1 MFNQNELN
9 LPQIRCLE
17 LLMYYDMI
25 VLYHPGKAN
34 MVAGALSRLSMS
46 SVAHVDEEKKQLVF
60 DIYRFAKVGVQ
71 LADSTKDGVM
81 VHDVSESSYVMDVKA
96 KKGFDPIMIELK
108 EVVLMKSIES
118 FFQVEMVSLNI
129 KAIYVIQMSMICGNK
144 S

>member
-1 MFNQNELN
+1 
-9 LPQIRCLE
+9 
-17 LLMYYDMI
+17 MI

-60 DIYRFAKVGVQ
+60 DIYRFSQVGVQ
-71 LADSTKDGVM
+71 LEDSTKDGVM
-81 VHDVSESSYVMDVKA
+81 VHDVSESSYVMDLKA

-108 EVVLMKSIES
+108 EVVLKKSIES
-118 FFQVEMVSLNI
+118 FFQVVMVSLNI

>member
-17 LLMYYDMI
+17 LWKYYDMI

-60 DIYRFAKVGVQ
+60 DIYRFSQVGVQ
-71 LADSTKDGVM
+71 LEDSTKDGVM
-81 VHDVSESSYVMDVKA
+81 VHDVSESSYVMDLKA

-108 EVVLMKSIES
+108 EVVLKKSIES
-118 FFQVEMVSLNI
+118 FFQVVMVSLNI

>member
-1 MFNQNELN
+1 
-9 LPQIRCLE
+9 
-17 LLMYYDMI
+17 MYYDMI